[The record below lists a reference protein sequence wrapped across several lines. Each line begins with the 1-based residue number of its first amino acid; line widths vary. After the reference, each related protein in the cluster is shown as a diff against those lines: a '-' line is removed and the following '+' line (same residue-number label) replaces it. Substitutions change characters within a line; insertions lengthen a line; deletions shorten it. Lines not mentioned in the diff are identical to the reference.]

1 MSGREEQVEN
11 RIQKLQQLREL
22 GVDPYPARPPSP
34 APVPEVR
41 EAGETEEP
49 VTVAGRIRAV
59 RRHGKTVFAD
69 LEGQGAAIQLFI
81 RKNDLNDETWS
92 LVELLDLG
100 DIVESAGP
108 VFTTR
113 MGELSVKV
121 SSLRM
126 LCKSLRPLPVVKT
139 DEEGVRHDV
148 VSDRDYLYRH
158 RCVDLQVNPESLRRF
173 RSRTGIVAAI
183 RSYLDGSGFLEVETP
198 ILQSLYGGAAAEPFI
213 TRYNYLDREFY
224 LRIATELYLKRLVA
238 GGIDRVY
245 EIGKDFRNEGVD
257 RTHSPEFTQLEL
269 YEAWADYE
277 VMMRRFEE
285 MVAAS
290 ASECGLGE
298 TISYRGAQLS
308 ISPPFRRMGFCQSL
322 REASG
327 EDLISWNASELRKLA
342 DDLEIAGGTTDR
354 PGLLDKLFD
363 HYVADSIVEP
373 TFVVDYPEELSPLAK
388 AKAGAEGITERF
400 ELFAAGLELGNSFS
414 EQNDPVAQ
422 RKRLEEQAAQS
433 GIREGRVDE
442 DFLFALE
449 VGMPPTGGL
458 GVGIDRLVMLLT
470 DARSIRDTILFPHL
484 RGLGEE

>member
-1 MSGREEQVEN
+1 MSVREEQVEN
-11 RIQKLQQLREL
+11 RAQKLREL
-22 GVDPYPARPPSP
+22 RKMGVDPYPARPPSP
-34 APVPEVR
+34 VPVPEVR

-59 RRHGKTVFAD
+59 RSHGKTVFAD

-81 RKNDLNDETWS
+81 RKNDLQETIWN
-92 LVELLDLG
+92 LVGLLDLG
-100 DIVESAGP
+100 DMVEAGGP

-139 DEEGVRHDV
+139 DDDGVRHDV

-158 RCVDLQVNPESLRRF
+158 RCVDLQVNPDSLERF
-173 RSRTGIVAAI
+173 RSRTGVISAI
-183 RSYLDGSGFLEVETP
+183 RDYLDGNGFMEVETP
-198 ILQSLYGGAAAEPFI
+198 ILQSLYGGAAADPFL

-224 LRIATELYLKRLVA
+224 LRIATELFLKRLVA
-238 GGIDRVY
+238 GGIERVY

-277 VMMRRFEE
+277 VMMRRFED
-285 MVAAS
+285 MVQAS
-290 ASECGLGE
+290 ASECGLGD
-298 TISYRGAQLS
+298 TISYRGTQLS
-308 ISPPFRRMGFCQSL
+308 ISPPFRRMGFCESL

-327 EDLISWNASELRKLA
+327 EDLVAWEASDLRELA
-342 DDLEIAGGTTDR
+342 DELEIAAGATDR
-354 PGLLDKLFD
+354 AGLLDKLFD

-388 AKAGAEGITERF
+388 AKPGAENITERF

-414 EQNDPVAQ
+414 EQNDPLAQ
-422 RKRLEEQAAQS
+422 RERLKRQAEES

-484 RGLGEE
+484 RGLDEG

>member
-1 MSGREEQVEN
+1 MSRREEQVE
-11 RIQKLQQLREL
+11 RRTEKLERLREM
-22 GVDPYPARPPSP
+22 GVDPYPARPPQPTPIP
-34 APVPEVR
+34 AVR

-49 VTVAGRIRAV
+49 VCVAGRIAAV
-59 RRHGKTVFAD
+59 RKHGKTVFAD
-69 LEGQGAAIQLFI
+69 LSGQGGEIQLFI
-81 RKNDLNDETWS
+81 RSNDLDASDWEM
-92 LVELLDLG
+92 VGLLDLG
-100 DIVESAGP
+100 DMLEARGP

-113 MGELSVKV
+113 MGELSVRV
-121 SSLRM
+121 ASLRL
-126 LCKSLRPLPVVKT
+126 LCKTLRPLPVVKT

-158 RCVDLQVNPESLRRF
+158 RCVDLQVNPESLKRF
-173 RSRTGIVAAI
+173 RSRTAIVSAV
-183 RSYLDGSGFLEVETP
+183 RRYLDGNGFMEVETP
-198 ILQSLYGGAAAEPFI
+198 ILQSLYGGAAAEPFV

-238 GGIDRVY
+238 GGIERVY

-277 VMMRRFEE
+277 VMMERFEE
-285 MVAAS
+285 MVTAS
-290 ASECGLGE
+290 AEECGLGDKV
-298 TISYRGAQLS
+298 TYRGTELS
-308 ISPPFRRMGFCQSL
+308 IARPFRRIGFCGSL

-327 EDLISWNASELRKLA
+327 EDLLSWSAADLRSLA

-354 PGLLDKLFD
+354 AGLLDKLFD
-363 HYVADSIVEP
+363 HYVADHIVAP

-388 AKAGAEGITERF
+388 AKPGSEGITERF

-414 EQNDPVAQ
+414 EQNDPLAQ
-422 RKRLEEQAAQS
+422 RRRLEEQASES
-433 GIREGRVDE
+433 GLREGRVDE

-470 DARSIRDTILFPHL
+470 DARSIRDTILFPHM
-484 RGLGEE
+484 RGLSEG